1 MDSDSFS
8 ESVEDKEETPVQNEN
23 DNLEV
28 IKEINE
34 EKEENE
40 KISEQR
46 ISSEKKLSTDL
57 MVSKKNPKK
66 SFDISLD
73 NKNNPTNVMLL
84 DPLNIQSLKKDR
96 KKSYFTPNQIHNNP
110 FKRKSHQLV
119 KKDFFIFSHFFLL
132 E

>member
-46 ISSEKKLSTDL
+46 ISSEKKIVNRFDGEQ
-57 MVSKKNPKK
+57 KK
-66 SFDISLD
+66 SKEIIWYQFG
-73 NKNNPTNVMLL
+73 
-84 DPLNIQSLKKDR
+84 
-96 KKSYFTPNQIHNNP
+96 
-110 FKRKSHQLV
+110 
-119 KKDFFIFSHFFLL
+119 
-132 E
+132 